1 MSNRF
6 KLKANIQYLNM
17 TGQIVGGRKGS
28 VVVMPR
34 RSDVKKYLA
43 SKSIEPADGST
54 RAAHTMT
61 SANIAEKTEDLNRI
75 VFEVEDFVGFE
86 HEGEEVSG
94 EVKAISPRGILDID
108 IGTVEEEKVV
118 RVNPEDTKV
127 VCH

>member
-6 KLKANIQYLNM
+6 KLKANINYLNM
-17 TGQIVGGRKGS
+17 TGQIVGGRKGT

-43 SKSIEPADGST
+43 SKSIEPADGQT

-61 SANIAEKTEDLNRI
+61 STNIVEKTEDLNQI
-75 VFEVEDFVGFE
+75 IFEVADFVSFE
-86 HEGEEVSG
+86 HEGEEVNG
-94 EVKAISPRGILDID
+94 EVKEVSPRGILDID
-108 IGTVEEEKVV
+108 IGTVEEEQVV

-127 VCH
+127 VSH

>member
-6 KLKANIQYLNM
+6 KLKANIKYLNM
-17 TGQIVGGRKGS
+17 SGQLVGGRTGA
-28 VVVMPR
+28 VVVLPR

-43 SKSIEPADGST
+43 SGAIEPADGAT

-61 SANIAEKTEDLNRI
+61 SANIVAKTEDDNQI
-75 VFEVEDFVGFE
+75 IFEVEDFVGFE

-94 EVKAISPRGILDID
+94 EVKAISPRGVLDID

-118 RVNPEDTKV
+118 RINPEDTKV

>member
-6 KLKANIQYLNM
+6 KVKGNIQYLNM
-17 TGQIVGGRKGS
+17 TGQIVGARAGT

-34 RSDVKKYLA
+34 RSDVKKYIA
-43 SKSIEPADGST
+43 SGDIEPADGQT

-61 SANIAEKTEDLNRI
+61 SANIDVNTEETNQI
-75 VFEVEDFVGFE
+75 IFEVEDFVGFE

-94 EVKAISPRGILDID
+94 EVKSVSPRGILAVD
-108 IGTVEEEKVV
+108 IGTVEEEKIV
-118 RVNPEDTKV
+118 RVNPDKMKV